1 MADTIPVW
9 DYAFNS
15 LKVAGAN
22 VVTNCVGSALAGYA
36 LARLR
41 YRGRRVAT
49 LVFILA
55 MLVPVEG
62 IIIAQF
68 TTMRELGLNNTL
80 IGVVLP
86 GCIGAMN
93 VLLMRN
99 AFLNLPYE
107 IEEAAFV
114 DGANTWQRFLR
125 IALPSVKGTLAVVAI
140 FAFMGAWD
148 DFLWPL
154 IVLSDPSKFTLT
166 IGLNYLHGT
175 FANDER
181 LVAAGTV
188 IAVAPLIAL
197 FACLQRYFFR
207 GVGRAPSRADLPLSR
222 FASQGSRMPS
232 AVRFGVNYTPSEGWF
247 HHWLDFDLDSVR
259 ADLDSI
265 AALGLDHIRV
275 FPLWPYFQPNRAL
288 IRPRAVEQLL
298 QLVDAAGERGL
309 DVNVDGLQGHLS
321 SFDFLPAWTRTW
333 HRRNLFTDPEVLDG
347 QAVYLRTLAAALA
360 DRPHF
365 IGMTLGNEVNQ
376 FSAGPPHPDPD
387 RASSA
392 QIDDW
397 LERMLAACEEGAP
410 GRLHLHAEY
419 DATWYQDDMPFTPG
433 QAARRG
439 AVTAVHSWVFNGTAQ
454 RHGRTSVPTE
464 HHAAYLIELSKAW
477 ADDPHRPVWLQEV
490 GAPAP

>member
-1 MADTIPVW
+1 MSVLEKTPPTSQPRPAPAREPRITDEHGRRVRVWELVLRYLLLLGVLALTIGPFLWQLSTSLKGPTEDIFSSPPKFLPSDPTLHNYERVADTIPVW
-9 DYAFNS
+9 DYALNS
-15 LKVAGAN
+15 LKVAATN
-22 VVTNCVGSALAGYA
+22 VVTNCVGAALAGYA

-80 IGVVLP
+80 VGVLLP
-86 GCIGAMN
+86 GCVSALN

-107 IEEAAFV
+107 IEEAAYV
-114 DGANTWQRFLR
+114 DGANVWQRFCR

-181 LVAAGTV
+181 LVAAGTI

-207 GVGRAPSRADLPLSR
+207 GVG
-222 FASQGSRMPS
+222 
-232 AVRFGVNYTPSEGWF
+232 
-247 HHWLDFDLDSVR
+247 
-259 ADLDSI
+259 
-265 AALGLDHIRV
+265 
-275 FPLWPYFQPNRAL
+275 
-288 IRPRAVEQLL
+288 
-298 QLVDAAGERGL
+298 
-309 DVNVDGLQGHLS
+309 
-321 SFDFLPAWTRTW
+321 
-333 HRRNLFTDPEVLDG
+333 
-347 QAVYLRTLAAALA
+347 
-360 DRPHF
+360 
-365 IGMTLGNEVNQ
+365 
-376 FSAGPPHPDPD
+376 
-387 RASSA
+387 
-392 QIDDW
+392 
-397 LERMLAACEEGAP
+397 EGAVK
-410 GRLHLHAEY
+410 G
-419 DATWYQDDMPFTPG
+419 
-433 QAARRG
+433 
-439 AVTAVHSWVFNGTAQ
+439 
-454 RHGRTSVPTE
+454 
-464 HHAAYLIELSKAW
+464 
-477 ADDPHRPVWLQEV
+477 
-490 GAPAP
+490 